1 MDYFFAEPK
10 NWILI
15 GLALFFAVVFYA
27 GAHTIIFKSLD
38 DRAAAIRD
46 ELGRA
51 AALRHEAEE
60 LLRQYAARKNAA
72 EADAARIVAQAQAD
86 ADSIRREAERELA
99 ADLQRRERQMEER
112 IARAE
117 RLAADHVIDEAEKQR
132 CPRLEQIG
140 PVQSPRQQHHQAKGR
155 QQRHRCLER
164 DQRDQRRQYD
174 RQRGK
179 PARAL

>member
-117 RLAADHVIDEAEKQR
+117 RLAADEVRSVAADAAIAAAETLLRGADAAEAHR
-132 CPRLEQIG
+132 RL
-140 PVQSPRQQHHQAKGR
+140 VRQGAAEIA
-155 QQRHRCLER
+155 ER
-164 DQRDQRRQYD
+164 FT
-174 RQRGK
+174 
-179 PARAL
+179 